1 MDIKAKDIMTNEVI
15 SIEENSILYEAMKK
29 LYSSNINCLPVLDE
43 EGCLKGIVTETDFIY
58 LDKKLNANSYYA
70 YAESNIPV
78 NKKVLVQNLSKIK
91 TLKVKDIM
99 TTKLTVIE
107 EDESLEKIIDI
118 IINKGIKTIPVVQ
131 DSKVTGIVTRKNILT
146 YYLYL

>member
-1 MDIKAKDIMTNEVI
+1 MDIRVKDIMTKEVI
-15 SIEENSILYEAMKK
+15 TIGEDDVLYDAMKK
-29 LYSSNINCLPVLDE
+29 LYSTNVNCLPVLDE
-43 EGCLKGIVTETDFIY
+43 RSYLKGIVTETDFIY

-78 NKKVLVQNLSKIK
+78 NKKVLAQNLEEIK

-99 TTKLTVIE
+99 TTKLTVVD

-118 IINKGIKTIPVVQ
+118 IINKGIKTIPVVK
-131 DSKVTGIVTRKNILT
+131 DSKLVGIVTRKNILT
-146 YYLYL
+146 YYLHI